1 MDESKEDRV
10 QNILDELDEGK
21 NEDDGAAWSEDNQ
34 REKENGIN
42 WKVRIRNK
50 WFWMTAIPLVLLL
63 VQQVLAI
70 FGVAFDF
77 DGIMQQLLAIV
88 ETCFLLLGLMGVAVD
103 MTTQGYGD
111 SDHAMTYIYP
121 RKN

>member
-10 QNILDELDEGK
+10 QNILDGLDEGK
-21 NEDDGAAWSEDNQ
+21 NEDDGAAWSEDNE

-111 SDHAMTYIYP
+111 SDQAMTYIYP

>member
-1 MDESKEDRV
+1 MEENKEYV
-10 QNILDELDEGK
+10 A
-21 NEDDGAAWSEDNQ
+21 DGSNSEVAWSEDNQ

-50 WFWMTAIPLVLLL
+50 WFWVTAIPLVLLL
-63 VQQVLAI
+63 VQQVLGV
-70 FGVAFDF
+70 FGIQLDVSDIT
-77 DGIMQQLLAIV
+77 GQLLSITN
-88 ETCFLLLGLMGVAVD
+88 TCFLLLGLVGVAVD

-111 SDHAMTYIYP
+111 SDQAMTYIYP

>member
-1 MDESKEDRV
+1 MDESKEPSSGV
-10 QNILDELDEGK
+10 KAMAENAAY
-21 NEDDGAAWSEDNQ
+21 GADNLY
-34 REKENGIN
+34 EPKEENGIN
-42 WKVRIRNK
+42 WKVRVRNK
-50 WFWMTAIPLVLLL
+50 WFWLTAIPLVLLL

-111 SDHAMTYIYP
+111 SDQAMTYIYP
-121 RKN
+121 RKH